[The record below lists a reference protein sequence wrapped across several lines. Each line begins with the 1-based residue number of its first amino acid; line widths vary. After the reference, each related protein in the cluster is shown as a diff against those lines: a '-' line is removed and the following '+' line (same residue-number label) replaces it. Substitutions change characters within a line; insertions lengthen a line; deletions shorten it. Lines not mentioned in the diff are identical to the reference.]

1 MGNNSLSKAL
11 AKVAQETGINKKTVN
26 TVVDSF
32 LGEICESLKNG
43 ESFEIRDFGTFSIKE
58 WAERKGRN
66 LITNEPMVIPAKKK
80 PAFKASSKIL
90 LYGQIHKS

>member
-32 LGEICESLKNG
+32 LGEICESLKKWRV
-43 ESFEIRDFGTFSIKE
+43 F
-58 WAERKGRN
+58 
-66 LITNEPMVIPAKKK
+66 
-80 PAFKASSKIL
+80 
-90 LYGQIHKS
+90 